1 MLTLSSSLCSAPVVL
16 DPNTAHPWLIV
27 SEDLTSFKQPNPT
40 QTLPDNPERFD
51 IWECVLGSEGFNSG
65 SHYWDVEVGDSTCWC
80 VGVTT
85 ESNQRKGDT
94 FSWERVWRV
103 GYEEFG
109 WDDESGWD
117 DAIGPVHLLKQNL
130 HTLRV
135 HLDLDKGQL
144 SFSDPLQNTHLHT
157 FKHTFTEKVLP
168 FFFSPLSPLSILPLK
183 PSVTI
188 EQHRLC

>member
-16 DPNTAHPWLIV
+16 DPNTAHSSLII
-27 SEDLTSFKQPNPT
+27 SEDLTSFKEANPR

-51 IWECVLGSEGFNSG
+51 FYPCVLGSEGFNSG
-65 SHYWDVEVGDSTCWC
+65 SHYWDVEVGHSPGWC

-85 ESNQRKGDT
+85 ESNQRKLGT
-94 FSWERVWRV
+94 FSLERVWCV
-103 GYEEFG
+103 GDGVSYT
-109 WDDESGWD
+109 
-117 DAIGPVHLLKQNL
+117 GPLHLLEHNI

-168 FFFSPLSPLSILPLK
+168 FFYSPLSSLSMLPLK

-188 EQHRLC
+188 EQRRLC

>member
-16 DPNTAHPWLIV
+16 DPNTAHPSLII

-65 SHYWDVEVGDSTCWC
+65 SHYWDVEVGDSTVWC

-85 ESNQRKGDT
+85 ESNQRKGRS
-94 FSWERVWRV
+94 FWGRVWHV
-103 GYEEFG
+103 GYG
-109 WDDESGWD
+109 TWPVT
-117 DAIGPVHLLKQNL
+117 GPVHLLKQNL

-168 FFFSPLSPLSILPLK
+168 FFRSYRSLSILPLK

>member
-16 DPNTAHPWLIV
+16 DPNPAHTSLII
-27 SEDLTSFKQPNPT
+27 SEDLTSFDQT
-40 QTLPDNPERFD
+40 YRQTLPDNPERFHFSQ
-51 IWECVLGSEGFNSG
+51 CVLGSEGFNSG
-65 SHYWDVEVGDSTCWC
+65 SHYWDVEVGNSIWWC

-85 ESNQRKGDT
+85 ESNQRKRGT
-94 FSWERVWRV
+94 FSWGRVWRV
-103 GYEEFG
+103 TYGGYYR
-109 WDDESGWD
+109 
-117 DAIGPVHLLKQNL
+117 GPVHVLEQNL

-168 FFFSPLSPLSILPLK
+168 YFYSPRSPLSILPLK
-183 PSVTI
+183 PSVTT
-188 EQHRLC
+188 EQRRLC

>member
-1 MLTLSSSLCSAPVVL
+1 ML
-16 DPNTAHPWLIV
+16 DPNTAHPSLII
-27 SEDLTSFKQPNPT
+27 SEDLTSFKETDPT

-51 IWECVLGSEGFNSG
+51 YYDCVLGSEGFNSG

-188 EQHRLC
+188 EQRRLC